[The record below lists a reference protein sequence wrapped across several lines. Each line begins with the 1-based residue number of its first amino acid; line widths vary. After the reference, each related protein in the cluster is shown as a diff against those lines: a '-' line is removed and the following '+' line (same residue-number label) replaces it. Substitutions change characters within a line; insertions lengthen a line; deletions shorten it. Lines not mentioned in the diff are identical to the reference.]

1 MTSATLSPATWRSR
15 DCSDDLADHRHHPYS
30 GTGGEDVAVCG
41 AVDEPG
47 AQQSAHGH
55 DGFVRFD
62 LAPDVLDRPDRLA
75 VLGVSR

>member
-1 MTSATLSPATWRSR
+1 
-15 DCSDDLADHRHHPYS
+15 
-30 GTGGEDVAVCG
+30 
-41 AVDEPG
+41 VDEPG